1 MLEMQVA
8 STLGSLKMPGIFKLN
23 NVEISSDNKIP
34 FVSSLWIIKNESIS
48 KVPKIF
54 ENIPNFFNQLI
65 NEISKIFNSPSVYGR
80 AKFYAS

>member
-1 MLEMQVA
+1 
-8 STLGSLKMPGIFKLN
+8 
-23 NVEISSDNKIP
+23 
-34 FVSSLWIIKNESIS
+34 VSSLWIIKNESIS

-54 ENIPNFFNQLI
+54 ENIPSFFNQLI